1 MPKAFSYL
9 RFSTPEQMKGDSFRR
24 QTTLA
29 QEYAA
34 RNHLD
39 LDDNLTFHD
48 LGVSGFR
55 GKNSETGRLAE
66 FLEAVRTGL
75 VPRGSYLLV
84 ESLDRISRQAARKAM
99 KVLESICDEGI
110 TVVTLND
117 GRAYTED
124 ILNNDPMALIMSLLV
139 FIRAN
144 EESANKS
151 IRIKAVWSGKRAKA
165 TQKPLT
171 ANGPAWLRLNKATGQ
186 WLVIPE
192 CAEIVRRMFQE
203 YLSGRGSTVIASSLN
218 RESVP
223 VFFRETRKGPRKGA
237 YWHRNTVRRIL
248 ENPAVIG
255 TYIPHSTEFK
265 DRKKLR
271 KAEGQPVP
279 GYFPAI
285 IDEDTFQRAQALRLG
300 TPSPLRGKHANREE
314 TRNLF
319 GGLAKCSRCGE
330 SMVFIDKGVRKG
342 RRYAYL
348 VCSHARVGAGCK
360 YTAVPYASV
369 EEAFL
374 SDAPVLLDSVPTKK
388 EDSALL
394 TEIGRIDAALLGS
407 SDHLEA
413 LADAYA
419 RTRLDALLKEM
430 QAITTERDELQKRRD
445 ELVRKAGAVACP
457 LASKRLQEL
466 EEALK
471 AESMDRRKVNT
482 LMRMV
487 FEGFTVDP
495 DTCGAY
501 FAWKMGGTSA
511 WVSFGFPKDKA
522 ESEVTNTEE
531 TPEVARAA

>member
-1 MPKAFSYL
+1 MPKAYSYL

-29 QEYAA
+29 HEYAA

-39 LDDNLTFHD
+39 LDDKLTFHD

-66 FLEAVRTGL
+66 FLEAVRTEF

-151 IRIKAVWSGKRAKA
+151 IRLKAMWTGKRAKA

-171 ANGPAWLRLNKATGQ
+171 SNGPAWLRLNKDTGQ
-186 WLVIPE
+186 WHVLAE
-192 CAEIVRRMFQE
+192 CADVVRRIFQE
-203 YLSGRGSTVIASSLN
+203 YLSGRGQGAITTSLN
-218 RESVP
+218 QERVP
-223 VFFRETRKGPRKGA
+223 LFFRDTRKGKRVGA
-237 YWHRNTVRRIL
+237 HWHRSYVRRLL

-255 TYIPHSTEFK
+255 AYIPQSTEYK
-265 DRKKLR
+265 DKKKLR
-271 KAEGQPVP
+271 KTAGQPVP

-285 IDEDTFQRAQALRLG
+285 IDEDTFQRAQALRMD
-300 TPSPLRGKHANREE
+300 TPSPLRGKNAHGE
-314 TRNLF
+314 TRNIF
-319 GGLAKCSRCGE
+319 GGLAKCSRCGAT
-330 SMVFIDKGVRKG
+330 MVYVSKGNYKG
-342 RRYAYL
+342 KPYTYL
-348 VCSHARVGAGCK
+348 VCQKARVGAGCP
-360 YTAVPYASV
+360 YTLVPYSPV

-374 SDAPVLLDSVPTKK
+374 RDAPVLLDSAPTNA

-394 TEIGRIDAALLGS
+394 TEIERMDAALLGS

-445 ELVRKAGAVACP
+445 ELSRKAGAVACP
-457 LASKRLQEL
+457 MATKRLLEL
-466 EEALK
+466 DEALK
-471 AESMDRRKVNT
+471 AESLDRRKVNT

-487 FEGFTVDP
+487 FERFTVDP
-495 DTCGAY
+495 DNCGAY
-501 FAWKMGGTSA
+501 LNWKTGGASQ
-511 WVSFGFPKDKA
+511 WVFFGFPKDKA
-522 ESEVTNTEE
+522 ETGVTNTEE
-531 TPEVARAA
+531 NPKAAKAA

>member
-1 MPKAFSYL
+1 VFL
-9 RFSTPEQMKGDSFRR
+9 RD
-24 QTTLA
+24 
-29 QEYAA
+29 
-34 RNHLD
+34 
-39 LDDNLTFHD
+39 
-48 LGVSGFR
+48 
-55 GKNSETGRLAE
+55 
-66 FLEAVRTGL
+66 
-75 VPRGSYLLV
+75 
-84 ESLDRISRQAARKAM
+84 
-99 KVLESICDEGI
+99 
-110 TVVTLND
+110 
-117 GRAYTED
+117 
-124 ILNNDPMALIMSLLV
+124 
-139 FIRAN
+139 
-144 EESANKS
+144 
-151 IRIKAVWSGKRAKA
+151 
-165 TQKPLT
+165 
-171 ANGPAWLRLNKATGQ
+171 
-186 WLVIPE
+186 
-192 CAEIVRRMFQE
+192 
-203 YLSGRGSTVIASSLN
+203 
-218 RESVP
+218 
-223 VFFRETRKGPRKGA
+223 TRKGSRKAA

-255 TYIPHSTEFK
+255 TYIPHSTQFK

-279 GYFPAI
+279 GYFPAV

-330 SMVFIDKGVRKG
+330 SMVFMDKGVRKG
-342 RRYAYL
+342 RRYTYL
-348 VCSHARVGAGCK
+348 VCAHARVGVGCK

-374 SDAPVLLDSVPTKK
+374 SDAPVLLDSVPTRK

-394 TEIGRIDAALLGS
+394 TEIERIDAALLGS

-430 QAITTERDELQKRRD
+430 QSITTERDALQKQRD

-457 LASKRLQEL
+457 LASQRLQEL
-466 EEALK
+466 GEALK

-501 FAWKMGGTSA
+501 FTWKLGGTSQ
-511 WVSFGFPKDKA
+511 WVVFGLPKDKA
-522 ESEVTNTEE
+522 ESRVTDTEE
-531 TPEVARAA
+531 NPEAAKAA

>member
-1 MPKAFSYL
+1 MPKAYSYL

-24 QTTLA
+24 QIALA

-39 LDDNLTFHD
+39 LDDSLTFQD
-48 LGVSGFR
+48 LGVSAFR
-55 GKNSETGRLAE
+55 GKNAEGGQLGTFLA
-66 FLEAVRTGL
+66 AVQVGK
-75 VPRGSYLLV
+75 VEPGSYLLV
-84 ESLDRISRQAARKAM
+84 ESLDRISRQAAWIALGTLTSILAQEI
-99 KVLESICDEGI
+99 VL
-110 TVVTLND
+110 VTLHD
-117 GRAYTED
+117 GKVYSQASMTAQPWD
-124 ILNNDPMALIMSLLV
+124 LMCAVMG

-144 EESANKS
+144 DESAHKS
-151 IRIKAVWSGKRAKA
+151 MRLKQAWTGKRAKA

-171 ANGPAWLRLNKATGQ
+171 ANGPAWLRLNKDTGQ
-186 WLVIPE
+186 WQVIPE
-192 CAEIVRRMFQE
+192 CAAIVCRMFQE
-203 YLSGRGSTVIASSLN
+203 YLSGRGSTVIAASLN
-218 RESVP
+218 REGVP

-319 GGLAKCSRCGE
+319 GGLAKCSRCE
-330 SMVFIDKGVRKG
+330 ASMVFVDKGVRKG

-360 YTAVPYASV
+360 YTVVPYARV

-374 SDAPVLLDSVPTKK
+374 RDAPVLLDSVPTGK

-394 TEIGRIDAALLGS
+394 TEIERIDAALLGG

-430 QAITTERDELQKRRD
+430 QVITTERDALQKHRD
-445 ELVRKAGAVACP
+445 ELARKAGAVACP
-457 LASKRLQEL
+457 LASKRLREL

-487 FEGFTVDP
+487 FDGFTVDP
-495 DTCGAY
+495 DACGAY
-501 FAWKMGGTSA
+501 FTWKLGGTSK
-511 WVSFGFPKDKA
+511 WVVFGFPKNTI
-522 ESEVTNTEE
+522 ESEVTNTGEN
-531 TPEVARAA
+531 PEAAKAA